1 MVGHQARV
9 LVGDGDARDRA
20 ETVALVSGTGCRTQ
34 AFETGAELLEAALI
48 QAPALTILD
57 SGLRGPSAYE
67 VCRELRDRWGERL
80 PIVFVSADR
89 TEVNDEI
96 AALLLGAD
104 DYFAK
109 PLRSERFL
117 ARIRRL
123 LARAEA
129 PVARSS
135 LTPRELEILEL
146 LVGGRRPTEIAQR
159 LHITRKTA
167 STHIEHI
174 MAKLGAHS
182 QAQAVAFALRDD
194 VLGARLPRT
203 A

>member
-1 MVGHQARV
+1 